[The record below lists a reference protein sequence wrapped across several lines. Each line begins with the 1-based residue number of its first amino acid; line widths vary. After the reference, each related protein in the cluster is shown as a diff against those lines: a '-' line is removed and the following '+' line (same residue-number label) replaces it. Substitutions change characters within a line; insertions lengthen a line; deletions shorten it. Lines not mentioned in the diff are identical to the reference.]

1 MNLFVDEDENENMET
16 DDDVDV
22 GVENEVNMEG
32 MNDMRKRK

>member
-1 MNLFVDEDENENMET
+1 MET

-32 MNDMRKRK
+32 MNDMRKRKWVWKSWL